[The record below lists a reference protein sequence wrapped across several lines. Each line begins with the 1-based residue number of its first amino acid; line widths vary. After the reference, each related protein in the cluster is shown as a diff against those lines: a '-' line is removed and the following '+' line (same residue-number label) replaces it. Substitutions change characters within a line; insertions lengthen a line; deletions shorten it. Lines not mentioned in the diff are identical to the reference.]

1 MKKYMFGSPVWC
13 LATLLTAIPS
23 LHAQDDVK
31 EAKPLKKSSAIV
43 VRATADSKEIEK
55 KVLEA
60 MEKAGVEAEVKEK
73 VLAQLKAKLAEL
85 PSTPGIT
92 TNGVTTFHAEGLQ
105 KQAEGLEKQASLLKD
120 QAMAMTLNFADLDM
134 KTDDEMMTRVLRVVG
149 DQKYRIGVQTT
160 VTTTEGEEP
169 EPGVRIEA
177 VYPDTPASE
186 AGIKEGDVVLE
197 INGEELKTVDQL
209 TKTIQVAGKEGKE
222 ITLQIKRDDDSM
234 EIKVKPSEI
243 KEMDKIVENIQLLR
257 APQSGWVFEATGNPG
272 AMGIFGASTDTSD
285 LKKEL
290 EEIRNEIREIK
301 EMLKELKK

>member
-1 MKKYMFGSPVWC
+1 
-13 LATLLTAIPS
+13 L
-23 LHAQDDVK
+23 
-31 EAKPLKKSSAIV
+31 
-43 VRATADSKEIEK
+43 
-55 KVLEA
+55 
-60 MEKAGVEAEVKEK
+60 EKAGVTKEVKLK
-73 VLAQLKAKLAEL
+73 VLAQLEKNSVKLNAQAKLQDHAEAIENIKNQAEAFKEHANRMTIQMSEL
-85 PSTPGIT
+85 P
-92 TNGVTTFHAEGLQ
+92 A
-105 KQAEGLEKQASLLKD
+105 
-120 QAMAMTLNFADLDM
+120 TLD
-134 KTDDEMMTRVLRVVG
+134 TGEMMTRVMRVVG

-177 VYPDTPASE
+177 VFPDTPASE

-197 INGEELKTVDQL
+197 INGEDLKTVDQL

-222 ITLQIKRDDDSM
+222 ITLQIKRDDESM

-257 APQSGWVFEATGNPG
+257 APQSGWVFEAMGNPG
-272 AMGIFGASTDTSD
+272 EMSIFGASADSFD

-290 EEIRNEIREIK
+290 EEIRNEIKEIK

>member
-1 MKKYMFGSPVWC
+1 MKKYMFKAPVWC
-13 LATLLTAIPS
+13 MATMALLTPS
-23 LHAQDDVK
+23 LRAQE
-31 EAKPLKKSSAIV
+31 EAKEEKQTKKSSAIV
-43 VRATADSKEIEK
+43 VTATGDDAKDIEK
-55 KVLEA
+55 KVIEA
-60 MEKAGVEAEVKEK
+60 LEKAGVTKEVKLK
-73 VLAQLKAKLAEL
+73 VLAQLEKNSVKLNAQAKLQDHAEAIENIKNQAEAFKEHANRMTIQMSEL
-85 PSTPGIT
+85 P
-92 TNGVTTFHAEGLQ
+92 A
-105 KQAEGLEKQASLLKD
+105 
-120 QAMAMTLNFADLDM
+120 TLD
-134 KTDDEMMTRVLRVVG
+134 TGEMMTRVMRVVG

-177 VYPDTPASE
+177 VFPDTPASE

-197 INGEELKTVDQL
+197 INGEDLKTVDQL

-222 ITLQIKRDDDSM
+222 ITLQIKRDDESM

-257 APQSGWVFEATGNPG
+257 APQSGWVFEAMGNPG
-272 AMGIFGASTDTSD
+272 EMSIFGASADSFD

-290 EEIRNEIREIK
+290 EEIRNEIKEIK

>member
-1 MKKYMFGSPVWC
+1 MKKYMFGSPAWS
-13 LATLLTAIPS
+13 LATLLTLTPT
-23 LHAQDDVK
+23 LYAQEEAK
-31 EAKPLKKSSAIV
+31 EAKPLKKPSTIV
-43 VRATADSKEIEK
+43 LKATADSKEIEK

-60 MEKAGVEAEVKEK
+60 LEKAGVEADVKKK
-73 VLAQLKAKLAEL
+73 VLEQLKTQLAEL
-85 PSTPGIT
+85 PAMSAVTAT
-92 TNGVTTFHAEGLQ
+92 GVASLQVDGLQ
-105 KQAEGLEKQASLLKD
+105 KQAEGLQQQAERLKD
-120 QAMAMTLNFADLDM
+120 QAMAMTLNVADLDLN
-134 KTDDEMMTRVLRVVG
+134 TDGEMMSRVLRVVG

-177 VYPDTPASE
+177 VFPDTPASE
-186 AGIKEGDVVLE
+186 AGIKEGDVVLK

-209 TKTIQVAGKEGKE
+209 TKTIQVAGKEGQE
-222 ITLQIKRDDDSM
+222 ITLQIQRDDDSM

-243 KEMDKIVENIQLLR
+243 KELDKIVENIQLLR

-272 AMGIFGASTDTSD
+272 AMSVFGAAADSSD